1 MMWFLYFGV
10 FTSYILVIV
19 IYIPFA
25 LEYAFLSILA
35 AFVKLWYATVKNSTI
50 SLFKRFFLFIVQ
62 FETNCTL
69 LKYSVHALASEL
81 QN

>member
-1 MMWFLYFGV
+1 MTGHFISNMMWFLHFGV

-35 AFVKLWYATVKNSTI
+35 AFGKL
-50 SLFKRFFLFIVQ
+50 
-62 FETNCTL
+62 
-69 LKYSVHALASEL
+69 
-81 QN
+81 